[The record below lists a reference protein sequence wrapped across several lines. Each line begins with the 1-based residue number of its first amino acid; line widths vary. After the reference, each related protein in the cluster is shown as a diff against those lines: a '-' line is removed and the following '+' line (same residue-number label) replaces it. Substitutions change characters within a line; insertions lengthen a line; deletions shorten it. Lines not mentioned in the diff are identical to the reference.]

1 MEEGI
6 VLLSAG
12 LSNVQPSKA
21 KLRLS
26 LFRCFVVL
34 LFCCFVVLLFCCF
47 VVLLFCCFV
56 VYFVI
61 G

>member
-26 LFRCFVVL
+26 LF
-34 LFCCFVVLLFCCF
+34 CCF